1 MITLFDNP
9 VVHWVPPHYHH
20 PFRGTDGLKNKHAEL
35 LFPLSPN
42 LCWVGHWLKGAPN
55 KLETTVE
62 GVKQRNRITAGFAER
77 FLYSQVESSRI
88 LRLAKK
94 HIASQPMIQM
104 GRPGPDRKAEIRVVR
119 SLSGKV
125 DRDKVNE

>member
-1 MITLFDNP
+1 MEWTIIEAPTGDWCFITSDNP
-9 VVHWVPPHYHH
+9 VVHWVPPQISSSVQRHG
-20 PFRGTDGLKNKHAEL
+20 RVEEEHAEL

-62 GVKQRNRITAGFAER
+62 GVKHRNRITAGFAER

-94 HIASQPMIQM
+94 HVASQPMIQM
-104 GRPGPDRKAEIRVVR
+104 GRPGA
-119 SLSGKV
+119 
-125 DRDKVNE
+125 